1 MGSVVLEILLV
12 GVLGALV
19 LVLVLLLRQLR
30 DLRRG
35 GGPAHAMP
43 RRFSRGVRA
52 LALTG
57 VAVAVTVAATTLSWM
72 DRPHAGATAE
82 RWGRGPTALAAP
94 AKTPPPR
101 QDVAAPSRPDTD
113 SVGDRRGSASPG
125 DGTRAHRPTGT
136 EDGALGSGSAGDS
149 TPGNR
154 AEGPQAQD
162 TPDAAEAAEAGG
174 PGDTSGG
181 GPGREGGSGSGDRPG
196 AVDGGAAGRGPGGG
210 SGGGSGGGAPGG
222 AAGGGSG
229 GGSPAPTTR
238 PGTTPPHSPRPS
250 GSPAPSAPAPST
262 PPGPV
267 PVGERCLDSRLLPL
281 LGLGICLAD

>member
-1 MGSVVLEILLV
+1 MLEILLV

-52 LALTG
+52 MALTG

-82 RWGRGPTALAAP
+82 RWGRGPTALTAP
-94 AKTPPPR
+94 AETPPPR
-101 QDVAAPSRPDTD
+101 QDVAVPSRPDTD
-113 SVGDRRGSASPG
+113 SVGDRRGSVSPG

-136 EDGALGSGSAGDS
+136 EDGAPGSGSAGGS
-149 TPGNR
+149 TPGIR
-154 AEGPQAQD
+154 AEGPHAQD
-162 TPDAAEAAEAGG
+162 SPDAAEAGG
-174 PGDTSGG
+174 RGGTSGG

-210 SGGGSGGGAPGG
+210 SGGDVPGGGSGGGAPGG

-238 PGTTPPHSPRPS
+238 PGTTPPHPPRPS

>member
-52 LALTG
+52 MALTG

-82 RWGRGPTALAAP
+82 RWGRGPTALATP
-94 AKTPPPR
+94 AEAPPPG
-101 QDVAAPSRPDTD
+101 QDVAAPFRPDTD
-113 SVGDRRGSASPG
+113 SVGTRRGSVPPG

-136 EDGALGSGSAGDS
+136 EDGALGSGSAGGS
-149 TPGNR
+149 TPGDR
-154 AEGPQAQD
+154 AEGPHAQD
-162 TPDAAEAAEAGG
+162 TPEAAEAGG
-174 PGDTSGG
+174 AGGTSGG

-196 AVDGGAAGRGPGGG
+196 AVDGGAASPG